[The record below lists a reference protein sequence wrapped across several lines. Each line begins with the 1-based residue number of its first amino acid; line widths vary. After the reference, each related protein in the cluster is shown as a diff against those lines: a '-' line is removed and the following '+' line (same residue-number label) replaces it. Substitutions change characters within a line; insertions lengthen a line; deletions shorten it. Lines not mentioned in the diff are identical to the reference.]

1 MHVLFHR
8 GSSRSIM
15 VRFELE
21 GKQRL
26 LERPVDETLDRTLQ
40 RMARLQLSREAKKKL
55 QRDARTAAKAE
66 GRSMQECMEEMFAQL
81 PSARVL
87 GEGGRDLGESAAD
100 TQSADALMRAVT
112 VDLGDTRYHVI
123 QNPPTVDS
131 IAADTRRPLAGFPLL
146 PRADLVNC
154 SSDHCLWA
162 WSARREGAASGAAWQ
177 PVGEGQ
183 AFTPGPELVGHRLRC
198 SCTPRRLEG
207 EHGLH
212 AAEGVPAT
220 IEYDGP
226 VEAAAESVLTSALA
240 AYAAAHSGSS
250 GGGGSRLRLASYN
263 ILADVYACTR
273 FAREHMFPYC
283 APQHLDEEYR
293 KPHLLRQIVTARPDV
308 LALQEVGTAFY
319 ERYLAPHTR
328 RLGLEGVHAEKAG
341 AVSEGVALLFRP
353 DRFHLVAHVPVSLN
367 DRHGRALRTEC
378 VSLAPDPRVGDA
390 AASAAAAADEEE
402 DLESRMRRELA
413 GSEAELAARWRAHPA
428 LAEAMRRVT
437 TVGQVVLLEERS
449 GASPRRLCVANTHL
463 FFHSGAMHIRALQTA
478 MLVRA
483 AHRVAAAAGG
493 ASLVVAGDLNA
504 LPGTAAQ
511 ELLSRGVVEEGHRD
525 WDCGAT
531 FYWGAAKVKP
541 PPAAKAAR
549 KEEEGK
555 GEDEGEEEEDTVTG
569 EAEEGGEEGVEGS
582 ATNEERRKRARVQG
596 GGEADEVPLRLRLE
610 CPVALTSACGE
621 QPYTTMVN
629 GFEGRLD
636 YVMCQSDAFRAEA
649 CLNALPRDTVTAEG
663 GLPSRQ
669 FPSDHLPQVA
679 DVEWV
684 AST

>member
-15 VRFELE
+15 VRFELD

-26 LERPVDETLDRTLQ
+26 LERPAGETLDRTLQ
-40 RMARLQLSREAKKKL
+40 RMARLQLSREAKKQL
-55 QRDARTAAKAE
+55 QREARTTAKTE
-66 GRSMQECMEEMFAQL
+66 GRSMQECMEELMGRL

-87 GEGGRDLGESAAD
+87 DEDERDLGESAAD
-100 TQSADALMRAVT
+100 TQSVDALMRAVA
-112 VDLGDTRYHVI
+112 VELGGTRYRVI
-123 QNPPTVDS
+123 QNPPTVNS

-162 WSARREGAASGAAWQ
+162 WSARRAGAGDSAEWQ

-183 AFTPGPELVGHRLRC
+183 TLTPGADLVGCRLRC

-212 AAEGVPAT
+212 AADGVPAT
-220 IEYDGP
+220 VEYDGA
-226 VEAAAESVLTSALA
+226 VEAAAESVLTSALS
-240 AYAAAHSGSS
+240 AYAAAH
-250 GGGGSRLRLASYN
+250 GGGGASRLRLASYN

-293 KPHLLRQIVTARPDV
+293 KPHLVHQIAALRADV
-308 LALQEVGTAFY
+308 VALQEVGTAFY
-319 ERYLAPHTR
+319 ERYLAPHAR
-328 RLGLEGVHAEKAG
+328 RSGLEGVHAEKAG

-353 DRFHLVAHVPVSLN
+353 DRFRLLAHVPVSLN

-378 VSLAPDPRVGDA
+378 VCLAPDPRAGGGGDVGA
-390 AASAAAAADEEE
+390 GGGEAG
-402 DLESRMRRELA
+402 LGTRMQRELE

-437 TVGQVVLLEERS
+437 TVGQVVLLEETR
-449 GASPRRLCVANTHL
+449 GVNPRRLCVANTHL

-483 AHRVAAAAGG
+483 AKRVADAAGG
-493 ASLVVAGDLNA
+493 AALVVAGDLNA
-504 LPGTAAQ
+504 LPNTAAQ
-511 ELLSRGVVEEGHRD
+511 QLLSRGVVEDSHRD

-541 PPAAKAAR
+541 PPAAQAAQETGKEAE
-549 KEEEGK
+549 KEEEVQ
-555 GEDEGEEEEDTVTG
+555 EEEDTVTG
-569 EAEEGGEEGVEGS
+569 EAEEGGEEDS
-582 ATNEERRKRARVQG
+582 AANEARRKRARVGASG
-596 GGEADEVPLRLRLE
+596 GADETPLRLRLE
-610 CPVALTSACGE
+610 CPVPLFSACGE

-649 CLNALPRDTVTAEG
+649 CFDALPRSTVAAEG
-663 GLPSRQ
+663 GLPSQQ

-684 AST
+684 GTP